1 MFDVF
6 VLVFLSFR
14 FNKYEI
20 EEKKRFFENVEKIEK
35 GNETLKDFGEKY
47 I

>member
-14 FNKYEI
+14 FNKI
-20 EEKKRFFENVEKIEK
+20 ARVEKIGILSK
-35 GNETLKDFGEKY
+35 MWRKLKSK
-47 I
+47 

>member
-14 FNKYEI
+14 FNKNARA
-20 EEKKRFFENVEKIEK
+20 KKRRDLLEMWRKLQMGDEC
-35 GNETLKDFGEKY
+35 
-47 I
+47 